1 MERALLPSCLVLCFA
16 AMVSAKCTITGEEC
30 RDLLDSLPPYVSW
43 GRLSCHRYSAMRT
56 KCCGEP
62 HNPRVA
68 LASVCALS
76 GTDARHA
83 GFDMPRQDSGYTH
96 GDDDQ
101 CQSVQKRSI
110 TVQLS
115 GVWGDATAS
124 QANSIRRGRLNVCLY
139 PTRNQ
144 SGRHRVTLSAEAY
157 IKPDQ
162 LIGTSKTTQLITGTR
177 NGKNPRCGQRPLMK
191 ECQYRDDK
199 PFYAECVWKRIDV
212 TDAIKKAIQMKQ
224 SHVKFV
230 IRMEQTPSDQGTDH
244 HGIKPKTCFSY
255 RGNGATGQ
263 AELDSTRPFITFTY
277 RQWKLNKRLKVQINR
292 APDNTRKSV
301 CDFGG
306 QCQLQAI
313 NLNFSTLAKQNDNF
327 IMTLSQNSSEKEDAL
342 VSGFQYNICAGHCT
356 ASEEQSMSIGEIFD
370 QPQNTCATV
379 YESEPKTI
387 HGRYK
392 WENGAITMHF
402 KQWSAKACYCNTHGS
417 ATREM
422 LETDTGSG
430 QLLLTSTA

>member
-1 MERALLPSCLVLCFA
+1 MEQAVLYSLLVLCFA

-62 HNPRVA
+62 HNPLVA

-76 GTDARHA
+76 GTDAMDT
-83 GFDMPRQDSGYTH
+83 GFDRPQLDSAYPVYG
-96 GDDDQ
+96 DQ
-101 CQSVQKRSI
+101 CRSEQERSVI
-110 TVQLS
+110 VQLS
-115 GVWGDATAS
+115 DVWGDAS
-124 QANSIRRGRLNVCLY
+124 VGQANSIRQGRLNVCLY

-144 SGRHRVTLSAEAY
+144 SGRHRVTLSARAY
-157 IKPDQ
+157 FKPDQ
-162 LIGTSKTTQLITGTR
+162 HIGTSNPTKFLTGTK
-177 NGKNPRCGQRPLMK
+177 NGAVPKCGQRPITENCRFRNEIGRKLY
-191 ECQYRDDK
+191 ED
-199 PFYAECVWKRIDV
+199 CVWKKIDV
-212 TDAIKKAIQMKQ
+212 TDAIKQAIQKKQ

-230 IRMEQTPSDQGTDH
+230 VKMDQTSLGQSTEQQPT
-244 HGIKPKTCFSY
+244 TCFSY
-255 RGNGATGQ
+255 NGPTEQ
-263 AELDSTRPFITFTY
+263 VVQDSTRPFITFKY
-277 RQWKLNKRLKVQINR
+277 RKWNLRKQLNVHINR
-292 APDNTRKSV
+292 APDNTKMSS

-306 QCQLQAI
+306 KCQLRRI
-313 NLNFSTLAKQNDNF
+313 TLNFTTLAKSSDDF
-327 IMTLSQNSSEKEDAL
+327 SIMDSERVTLA
-342 VSGFQYNICAGHCT
+342 SGFYYNICAGHCT